1 MTTPTPPVRRNLLI
15 DLARVG
21 SVAVVVVFH
30 TLLWQLRWSPKG
42 GIAVVPWAPGPVWWF
57 LSWFFAIIPVFF
69 VAAGFAN
76 AVVVDSARERGTGY
90 AQFLRERGTRL
101 AGPITLFGT
110 FFAVASSVPAWAGLL
125 GEAVT
130 LSRQFAQLLWF
141 LVVYLVLLL
150 ASPVLVAAFDRWG
163 WLSMLPLAVGAVA
176 VDVVGRLPGL
186 DVVQWLNLFLAWP
199 LAHQWG
205 IAYHRGWFR
214 TWPAWA
220 GRTGVAAAVAGIAA
234 LVFGLGYPPAA
245 VAWADVLVANL
256 QPPTVAA
263 LVMGFGQACLLGLAQ
278 RAGMFANPGERGRSL
293 LVGLNALLFTVYLWH
308 IPVIVLAGGLLAGA
322 TLMWPAG
329 AGVLLQPLLWLA
341 LVLACLAAL
350 VPLIARLEWRLIPPV
365 ALGAPVPAV
374 TVAGFAVL
382 LAGTTAVWLSGAV
395 VHPGAPA
402 SSLAVALLV
411 TGLVWVRIAAG
422 RLRSD

>member
-1 MTTPTPPVRRNLLI
+1 ML
-15 DLARVG
+15 DA
-21 SVAVVVVFH
+21 AV
-30 TLLWQLRWSPKG
+30 S
-42 GIAVVPWAPGPVWWF
+42 
-57 LSWFFAIIPVFF
+57 
-69 VAAGFAN
+69 
-76 AVVVDSARERGTGY
+76 
-90 AQFLRERGTRL
+90 
-101 AGPITLFGT
+101 
-110 FFAVASSVPAWAGLL
+110 
-125 GEAVT
+125 

-150 ASPVLVAAFDRWG
+150 ASPALVAAFDRWG
-163 WLSMLPLAVGAVA
+163 WLSLLPLAVGAVA
-176 VDVVGRLPGL
+176 VDVVARQPGL
-186 DVVQWLNLFLAWP
+186 DGLQWLNLFLAWP

-214 TWPAWA
+214 GWPAPAGWA
-220 GRTGVAAAVAGIAA
+220 GVAAAAAGIAV

-278 RAGMFANPGERGRSL
+278 RAGVFAEPGERGRTL
-293 LVGLNALLFTVYLWH
+293 LVALNALLFTVYLWH

-322 TLMWPAG
+322 TLLWPAA
-329 AGVLLQPLLWLA
+329 AGLLLQPLLWLV
-341 LVLACLAAL
+341 LVLAGLAAL
-350 VPLIARLEWRLIPPV
+350 VPLVARLEWRLIPRV
-365 ALGAPVPAV
+365 APEAGSPAV

-402 SSLAVALLV
+402 SSVAVALLV

-422 RLRSD
+422 QRPSG

>member
-1 MTTPTPPVRRNLLI
+1 MTTPTPPGRRNLLI

-30 TLLWQLRWSPKG
+30 TLLWQLRWSPEA

-57 LSWFFAIIPVFF
+57 LSWFLAIIPVFF

-76 AVVVDSARERGTGY
+76 AVVVDSARARGTGY
-90 AQFLRERGTRL
+90 PRFLLERGTRL
-101 AGPITLFGT
+101 TGPLTLFGA
-110 FFAVASSVPAWAGLL
+110 FFVLASSVPAWAGMLDA
-125 GEAVT
+125 AVS

-150 ASPVLVAAFDRWG
+150 ASPALVAAFDRWG
-163 WLSMLPLAVGAVA
+163 WLSLLPLAVGAVA
-176 VDVVGRLPGL
+176 VDVVARQPGL
-186 DVVQWLNLFLAWP
+186 DGLQWLNLFLAWP

-214 TWPAWA
+214 GWPAPAGWA
-220 GRTGVAAAVAGIAA
+220 GVAAAAAGIAV

-278 RAGMFANPGERGRSL
+278 RAGVFAEPGERGRTL
-293 LVGLNALLFTVYLWH
+293 LVALNALLFTVYLWH
-308 IPVIVLAGGLLAGA
+308 IPVFVRAGGRLAGA
-322 TLMWPAG
+322 TLLWPAA
-329 AGVLLQPLLWLA
+329 AGLLLQPLLWLV
-341 LVLACLAAL
+341 LVLAGLAAL
-350 VPLIARLEWRLIPPV
+350 VPLVARLEWRLIPRV
-365 ALGAPVPAV
+365 APEAGSPAV

-402 SSLAVALLV
+402 SSVAVALLV

-422 RLRSD
+422 QRPSG